1 MATVYFCRDRS
12 HLTSLS
18 LTDLT
23 YVYIYRYVPIGLG
36 EIGTTTARGADQIQ
50 SGLSLSLCARSGPPS
65 DLFWVAPVFSY
76 VTYEASSDRTTGFC
90 FTDREFS

>member
-23 YVYIYRYVPIGLG
+23 YVYMYRYVPIGLG
-36 EIGTTTARGADQIQ
+36 EIGTTTARGADRFNLD
-50 SGLSLSLCARSGPPS
+50 SLSLSLRTKWSS
-65 DLFWVAPVFSY
+65 IHLFWVAPVFSY